1 MVSTVRPRPNYY
13 EVLGLTAT
21 ATIEEIRH
29 AFASRT
35 SLFQRPLAD
44 TAELAVAFETLRDP
58 AKREAYDIERGLK
71 PAPPPAPPKPPEV
84 HVSVNFIGAMAPR
97 PDPVARP
104 AAAERS
110 VGSVIASSLREP
122 APAPAAPQRRGSQPA
137 EIPAFLRSAKNQLVI
152 DEPTFEWKRPAIALG
167 GVILGVGVLAAVA
180 GWSAGLVDERDQVE
194 GATTVPLPKPKSRA
208 ASVAAEPS
216 AALPQGI
223 VAARNSA
230 PAPVIA
236 AARTRHDTPSRPEPA
251 AELPDPFANVPVAE
265 ASEADAAPVEAAAAT
280 VESQPAVQSEP
291 ASMPLPNS
299 VIARTIGRIG
309 YACGSV
315 ASTAPVDGAS
325 GVFKVTCTSG
335 HSYQATPVH
344 GRYHFRRLSDR

>member
-71 PAPPPAPPKPPEV
+71 PAPPPPPKPPEV

-97 PDPVARP
+97 PDPVARA

-122 APAPAAPQRRGSQPA
+122 APAPRQPELRESQAA
-137 EIPAFLRSAKNQLVI
+137 EIPAFLRSARNQLVI
-152 DEPTFEWKRPAIALG
+152 DEPTFEWKRPAIAFG

-194 GATTVPLPKPKSRA
+194 GATTVPLPKPKARA
-208 ASVAAEPS
+208 ASVASEAS

-223 VAARNSA
+223 VALPSSR
-230 PAPVIA
+230 PAPIAA
-236 AARTRHDTPSRPEPA
+236 AARTRHDTPAQLAPA
-251 AELPDPFANVPVAE
+251 ADQPDPFANVPVAE

-280 VESQPAVQSEP
+280 AESQPAVQSEP
-291 ASMPLPNS
+291 ASMPLPNA

-335 HSYQATPVH
+335 HSYQATPVR

>member
-71 PAPPPAPPKPPEV
+71 PALPPSPKPPEV

-97 PDPVARP
+97 PDPVAR
-104 AAAERS
+104 AAAADRS

-122 APAPAAPQRRGSQPA
+122 APAPAAPQLRESQPA
-137 EIPAFLRSAKNQLVI
+137 EIPAFLRSARNQRVI
-152 DEPTFEWKRPAIALG
+152 DEPAFEWKRPAIALG

-194 GATTVPLPKPKSRA
+194 GATTVPLPKPKARA
-208 ASVAAEPS
+208 ASVASEAS

-236 AARTRHDTPSRPEPA
+236 AARTRHDTPARPEPA
-251 AELPDPFANVPVAE
+251 SEQPDPFANLHVAE
-265 ASEADAAPVEAAAAT
+265 ASDADAAPVEAAAAT
-280 VESQPAVQSEP
+280 AEPQPAVQTEP

-315 ASTAPVDGAS
+315 ASTAPVEGAS

-335 HSYQATPVH
+335 HSYQATPVR